1 MKLKNFFTLLILFS
15 VSTLYSQQWKQN
27 FKIVAPIRSIDNAFG
42 SSISTYDGFAAFGV
56 DRENIGSIENAGKV
70 YIAKQDCD
78 GWSIYQE
85 LTLSKIEGYCGFGA
99 LVVMDGKTLAVYG
112 CDPLN
117 PRGGNAIYMYER
129 DANDLYVFTQKI
141 AKPEDVLW
149 DNFGLKIALSGNQM
163 VVGASY
169 NSTDSSLMNF
179 SENAGAAYIY
189 YRDSAGV
196 WSLTQKIVASDRG
209 QRDNFGGS
217 VAISGNTVVI
227 GAENE
232 GINWAGAAYVFEK
245 NANSNTWS
253 EIKKLIAYDYRGLQ
267 DRFGG
272 VVKINEDVITI
283 SASRE
288 DDYDSNL
295 SGDGGGP
302 LTSLGSVY
310 IFKKNSSGDW
320 AGHQKIRASDGSIN
334 HFDFGS
340 RMEIYENKMAI
351 SGTEYEYDTNGNLS
365 KVYGRVYMFQKD
377 NNDNWKETQII
388 QPKIR
393 HNSDYFGGSFS
404 LHGENLFVGAFW
416 DALDANEQNYIGYA
430 GSVYLFNTYD
440 YIQTKK
446 PELNAIPFL
455 TSCADLGNGFSSG
468 FDMSSIEKD
477 LVENP
482 DDFIFSYKDKLGNN
496 LPSPLTVNYSN
507 KDPFSETIYI
517 RVGNKNNPNCYKDT
531 QIELKTTPSFTLN
544 TIPDLY
550 ACEPTGSGYAVFDL
564 SKISSLLVHDT
575 TLYKF
580 SYFDS
585 TGNDISALI
594 NESYKNTTKG
604 YEEITLKVTDISTLC
619 TVKTK
624 INLNVSDVGVDC
636 NLENN
641 GDSLM
646 YNIPNFFTPNND
658 GINDI
663 WKITEITNQNYSI
676 YIYDRYGKLLK
687 SLGYNEGWDGSLN
700 EKPLPSTDY
709 WFQIIFANG
718 TNKMGHFSLKR

>member
-1 MKLKNFFTLLILFS
+1 MKPKKFLLLLLLFS
-15 VSTLYSQQWKQN
+15 ALTLYPQQWKQS
-27 FKIVAPIRSIDNAFG
+27 FKIVAPIRSVDNDFG
-42 SSISTYDGFAAFGV
+42 SSISTYNGFTAFGV
-56 DRENIGSIENAGKV
+56 NRENIGSMENAGKV

-85 LTLSKIEGYCGFGA
+85 FKLPATERYCGFGA
-99 LVVMDGKTLAVYG
+99 LVVMEDKTLVVFG

-149 DNFGLKIALSGNQM
+149 DNFGIKIALSGDQM

-232 GINWAGAAYVFEK
+232 GDNWAGAAYVFEK
-245 NANSNTWS
+245 NLNSNTWS
-253 EIKKLIAYDYRGLQ
+253 EIKKLVAYDYRGLQ

-272 VVKINEDVITI
+272 VVKINEDIIAI

-310 IFKKNSSGDW
+310 IFKKNSNGDW
-320 AGHQKIRASDGSIN
+320 TGQQKIRASDGSSN
-334 HFDFGS
+334 HFGFGD
-340 RMEIYENKMAI
+340 RLEIYKNKMAV
-351 SGTEYEYDTNGNLS
+351 SGTEYEYDSNGNLS
-365 KVYGRVYMFQKD
+365 KFYGRVYMFQKD
-377 NNDNWKETQII
+377 NNENWKEIQII

-404 LHGENLFVGAFW
+404 LYGENLFVGAFW

-430 GSVYLFNTYD
+430 GSIYLFNTYD
-440 YIQTKK
+440 YTQIKK
-446 PELNAIPFL
+446 PEVNAIPIL
-455 TSCADLGNGFSSG
+455 TSCADLGNGLSSG
-468 FDMSSIEKD
+468 FNMSSIEKD

-482 DDFIFSYKDKLGNN
+482 NDFVFSYKDKLGNN
-496 LPSPLTVNYSN
+496 LPSPLPINYSN
-507 KDPFSETIYI
+507 KDPFSEIIYI

-531 QIELKTTPSFTLN
+531 QIELQTISSFTLN
-544 TIPDLY
+544 KIPDLF
-550 ACEPTGSGYAVFDL
+550 ACDPKESGYAVFNL
-564 SKISSLLVHDT
+564 SKINSLLVDNPM
-575 TLYKF
+575 LYTF

-594 NESYKNTTKG
+594 NESYKNTTKD
-604 YEEITLKVTDISTLC
+604 YEEITVKVTDISTLC
-619 TVKTK
+619 ALKTK
-624 INLNVSDVGVDC
+624 INLNVSNAGADC
-636 NLENN
+636 EIEN
-641 GDSLM
+641 DEDAFVS
-646 YNIPNFFTPNND
+646 NIPKFFTPNND
-658 GINDI
+658 GINDV
-663 WKITEITNQNYSI
+663 WKIKDINNPNYSI
-676 YIYDRYGKLLK
+676 SIYDRYGKLLK
-687 SLGYNEGWDGSLN
+687 TLGSNEAWDGNLN

-709 WFQIIFANG
+709 WFQIFFENG
-718 TNKMGHFSLKR
+718 TTKTGHFSLKR

>member
-1 MKLKNFFTLLILFS
+1 MKPKNFLLLLLLFS
-15 VSTLYSQQWKQN
+15 ALTLYPQQWKQSS
-27 FKIVAPIRSIDNAFG
+27 KIVAPIRSVDNDFG
-42 SSISTYDGFAAFGV
+42 SSISNYDGFTAFGV
-56 DRENIGSIENAGKV
+56 NRETIGSMENAGKV

-85 LTLSKIEGYCGFGA
+85 LKLPATERYCGFGA
-99 LVVMDGKTLAVYG
+99 LVVMEDKTLAVFG

-149 DNFGLKIALSGNQM
+149 DNFGIKIALSGNQM

-169 NSTDSSLMNF
+169 NSTDSSLTNF

-232 GINWAGAAYVFEK
+232 GVNWAGAAYVFEK

-253 EIKKLIAYDYRGLQ
+253 EIKKLVAYDYRGLQ

-272 VVKINEDVITI
+272 VVKINEDIIAI

-310 IFKKNSSGDW
+310 IFKKNSNGDW
-320 AGHQKIRASDGSIN
+320 TGQQKIRASDGSSN
-334 HFDFGS
+334 HFGFGD
-340 RMEIYENKMAI
+340 RLEIYKNKMAV
-351 SGTEYEYDTNGNLS
+351 SGTEYEYDSNGNLS
-365 KVYGRVYMFQKD
+365 KFYGRVYMFQKD
-377 NNDNWKETQII
+377 NNENWKEIQII

-404 LHGENLFVGAFW
+404 LHGENLFIGAFW

-440 YIQTKK
+440 YTQIKK
-446 PELNAIPFL
+446 PEVNAIPIL

-482 DDFIFSYKDKLGNN
+482 NDFVFSYKDKLGNN
-496 LPSPLTVNYSN
+496 LPSPLPVNYSN
-507 KDPFSETIYI
+507 KDPYSEIIYV

-531 QIELKTTPSFTLN
+531 QIELQTTPSFTLN
-544 TIPDLY
+544 KIPDLF
-550 ACEPTGSGYAVFDL
+550 ACDPKESGYAVFNL
-564 SKISSLLVHDT
+564 SKINSLLVENP
-575 TLYKF
+575 TLYTF

-594 NESYKNTTKG
+594 NESYKNTTKD
-604 YEEITLKVTDISTLC
+604 YEEITVKVTDISTLC
-619 TVKTK
+619 ALKTK
-624 INLNVSDVGVDC
+624 INLNVSNAGADC
-636 NLENN
+636 EIENN
-641 GDSLM
+641 DDAFV
-646 YNIPNFFTPNND
+646 YNIPKFFTPNND
-658 GINDI
+658 GINDV
-663 WKITEITNQNYSI
+663 WKIKDINNPNYSI
-676 YIYDRYGKLLK
+676 SIYDRYGKLLK
-687 SLGYNEGWDGSLN
+687 SLGSNEAWDGNLN

-709 WFQIIFANG
+709 WFQIFFENG
-718 TNKMGHFSLKR
+718 TTKTGHFSLKR